1 MHIIENY
8 LDRMIAREGGYVNHP
23 ADRGGPTKYGITL
36 KTLAV
41 WRNKVVTPRDV
52 RELTENEAK
61 HIYRENYYRKP
72 GIDRLPRLIQEHVFD
87 IAVNSGPHKAVMLLQ
102 EALNILGSS
111 LVVDGLIGRKTIGA
125 AQLHYSPYVNNV
137 LVHLRLGYYQSICDK
152 RPSQNAFR
160 KGWIARAQSFR
171 KKVGSF

>member
-8 LDRMIAREGGYVNHP
+8 LDRMISREGGYVNHP
-23 ADRGGPTKYGITL
+23 ADRGGPTNFGITL

-41 WRNKVVTPRDV
+41 WRGRVVTAADV
-52 RELTENEAK
+52 KALTEEEAK
-61 HIYRENYYRKP
+61 DIYRENYYRKP
-72 GIDRLPRLIQEHVFD
+72 GINRLPRLIQEQVFD
-87 IAVNSGPHKAVMLLQ
+87 IAVNSGPHKAVTLLQ

-111 LVVDGLIGRKTIGA
+111 LVVDGLIGRKTISA

-152 RPSQNAFR
+152 RPSQNAFI
-160 KGWIARAQSFR
+160 KGWTARALSFR